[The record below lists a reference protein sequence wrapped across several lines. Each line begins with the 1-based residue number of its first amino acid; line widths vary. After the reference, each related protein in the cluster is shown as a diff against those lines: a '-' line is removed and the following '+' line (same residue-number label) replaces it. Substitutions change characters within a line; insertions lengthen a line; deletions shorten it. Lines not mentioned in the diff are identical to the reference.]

1 MALSFALSFAVLL
14 SAVLPVQSSYF
25 ASTCAVHVTQ
35 PILFFV
41 AIAPNHITGLSR
53 KPMVDPHM
61 SKRVYLYL
69 SAILVS
75 NACDVATNPGPP
87 KFPCNICKKAIR
99 WTTPGVCCD
108 TCDQWF
114 HKACM
119 GMHTCIYES
128 LASNNVSWQCCRCGM
143 HNLSSSFFDST
154 ISEHTN
160 LFSTPS
166 SSSIADSRIGEPLPM
181 SSPIDNTRTFNPKRL
196 QTPKLTVIVTNCRSL
211 VNMKVELINL
221 LDATKAD
228 IAICTETWL
237 NSTISDSEICPDND
251 SLFRNDRTDR
261 HGGGVAI
268 LTSNKFIASQPV
280 EYMCNNQELLWVDI
294 QLVGC
299 KKFRIRIRNVFIR
312 SLPKVYTK

>member
-1 MALSFALSFAVLL
+1 MSLSFAR
-14 SAVLPVQSSYF
+14 VLPSSSPLSYLFRVLIAHQNVQVMSPNQYCSLLQMHQITSL
-25 ASTCAVHVTQ
+25 ASHVSLLWTH
-35 PILFFV
+35 IG
-41 AIAPNHITGLSR
+41 PNLCIF
-53 KPMVDPHM
+53 
-61 SKRVYLYL
+61 YL

-87 KFPCNICKKAIR
+87 KFPCNICKKAVR

-119 GMHTCIYES
+119 GMNSCIYES
-128 LASNNVSWQCCRCGM
+128 LASNNVSRQCCRCGM
-143 HNLSSSFFDST
+143 PNFSSSFFDST

-160 LFSTPS
+160 PFSILSPS
-166 SSSIADSRIGEPLPM
+166 SSSIADSRIGEPIAM
-181 SSPIDNTRTFNPKRL
+181 SSPVANTRTSNPKRL
-196 QTPKLTVIVTNCRSL
+196 QIHKLTVIVTNCRSL
-211 VNMKVELINL
+211 VNKKAELINL
-221 LDATKAD
+221 LDSTKAD

-237 NSTISDSEICPDND
+237 NSTISDSEICPDNY

-280 EYMCNNQELLWVDI
+280 EYMCNNSELQWVEI

-299 KKFRIRIRNVFIR
+299 KKLMIG
-312 SLPKVYTK
+312 SK